1 MKSETRIRFGEKLR
15 TVRERKGITL
25 KQVAAKVNVSESL
38 ISQIERN
45 RVSPSVDTLI
55 AIADALDIDLDY
67 LFKDFKRNKKAT
79 IVKNENRFTFYIK
92 QVIYRQLSVIQDPMD
107 EYSIEALLLEV
118 PPGSSTENRDYGHP
132 GKELGIILEGE
143 ALFTYGN
150 EQYDLAK
157 GDSINFS
164 SDIPHILT
172 NSGKKDLVALWVVTP
187 PRLFGKTAFSGGGT

>member
-25 KQVAAKVNVSESL
+25 KQVAAKINASESL

-67 LFKDFKRNKKAT
+67 LFKDFKKNKKAT
-79 IVKNENRFTFYIK
+79 IVKKENRFTFYIK

-107 EYSIEALLLEV
+107 EYSIEALLLEI
-118 PPGSSTENRDYGHP
+118 PPGASTENRDYGHP

-150 EQYDLAK
+150 EVYDLAE
-157 GDSINFS
+157 GDSINFA
-164 SDIPHILT
+164 SDIPHTLT
-172 NSGKKDLVALWVVTP
+172 NSGKEKLVALWVVTP
-187 PRLFGKTAFSGGGT
+187 PRLFGKTSFTGE